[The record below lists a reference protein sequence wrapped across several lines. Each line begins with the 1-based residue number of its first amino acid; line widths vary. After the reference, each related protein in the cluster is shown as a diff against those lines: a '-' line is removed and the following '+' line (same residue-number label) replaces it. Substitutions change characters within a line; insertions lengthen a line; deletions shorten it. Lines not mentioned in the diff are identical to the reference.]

1 MLNFLYHTAL
11 GRIILKPLTTRF
23 VSKVAGAFMDSQ
35 LSRIL
40 IPKFVKSAGIDVS
53 EYETDGLRSFNE
65 FFYRKIKPGLRT
77 IAQEQDVLI
86 APADGLLTAYPIQ
99 SGLVVPVKQSEY
111 SIARLVEDAELAES
125 FEGGWCLVFRLC
137 VHHYHRYSYIESGVK
152 SANRFIAG
160 KLHTVQPIALERSP
174 VFIEN
179 CRDYTVITTRNLGR
193 VVQMEVGALLVGK
206 IENLTPSEAQVERGE
221 EKGRFLYGGSTI
233 IVLVEKERV
242 QLNNEIVEA
251 SNRGE
256 ETPVKLGEPIGKITN
271 VGA

>member
-1 MLNFLYHTAL
+1 MLKFLYCTTL
-11 GRIILKPLTTRF
+11 GRILLKPLTSRI
-23 VSKVAGAFMDSQ
+23 VSQAAGAFMDSR
-35 LSRIL
+35 LSKVL
-40 IPKFVKSAGIDVS
+40 IPRFVKSAGIDVS

-65 FFYRKIKPGLRT
+65 FFYRKIKDGLRP
-77 IAQEQDVLI
+77 IATDPSVLI
-86 APADGLLTAYPIQ
+86 APADGLLTAYPIR

-111 SIARLVEDAELAES
+111 SIARLVEDAELAAN

-160 KLHTVQPIALERSP
+160 KLHTVQPIALERTP

-179 CRDYTVITTRNLGR
+179 CRDYTVISTSNLGR

-206 IENLTPSEAQVERGE
+206 IENLTPGEAEVERGA

-233 IVLVEKERV
+233 VALVEKDRV
-242 QLNNEIVEA
+242 EIAPAILEA
-251 SNRGE
+251 SERGE
-256 ETPVKLGEPIGKITN
+256 ETPVKLGEPIGKILRP
-271 VGA
+271 